1 MLSIK
6 QCREILERDG
16 ATYSVDEVKR
26 IRDFL
31 YQLGYLDYEHY
42 VQKISQEEGRH
53 IHPRLNGQS
62 SREGV

>member
-6 QCREILERDG
+6 QCRQILERDG

-31 YQLGYLDYEHY
+31 YQLGYLDYEHF
-42 VQKISQEEGRH
+42 VEKIRQEEGH
-53 IHPRLNGQS
+53 HLHPCLNGQS
-62 SREGV
+62 GREGI